1 MNNHSQ
7 ELLSDTVLLNSHDP
21 MLQAD
26 GLKSIRKA
34 VKDLVDGESTCNF
47 IFLYLNYCRHK
58 TLCSGSLSLH
68 MRQKLLE
75 KQLKLLPSPKSLMCR
90 KLDKRRCYL
99 ILKTSLRTR
108 VTITLLFFGLKST
121 AVVGFFRDHCL
132 SYGLREYNM

>member
-1 MNNHSQ
+1 MNNHPQ

-68 MRQKLLE
+68 MRQKLSE

-90 KLDKRRCYL
+90 KRDQRRCYL
-99 ILKTSLRTR
+99 SSRLQRNTR
-108 VTITLLFFGLKST
+108 QHQSFLYKY
-121 AVVGFFRDHCL
+121 L
-132 SYGLREYNM
+132 SVSPTGASIVFWS

>member
-1 MNNHSQ
+1 MNNHPQ
-7 ELLSDTVLLNSHDP
+7 DLLCDTVLLNSHDP

-75 KQLKLLPSPKSLMCR
+75 KQLKLQQSPKSLMCR
-90 KLDKRRCYL
+90 KRDKRRRYL
-99 ILKTSLRTR
+99 SSRLQRNTR
-108 VTITLLFFGLKST
+108 HHQNFSYKY
-121 AVVGFFRDHCL
+121 L
-132 SYGLREYNM
+132 SPTGASIVFWS